1 MWVGVGCP
9 MWRCHRAPPFWGI
22 IVGDGVGARLDL
34 TRGLGEEALR
44 VYKVRGAQGR
54 RCEDHRP

>member
-1 MWVGVGCP
+1 